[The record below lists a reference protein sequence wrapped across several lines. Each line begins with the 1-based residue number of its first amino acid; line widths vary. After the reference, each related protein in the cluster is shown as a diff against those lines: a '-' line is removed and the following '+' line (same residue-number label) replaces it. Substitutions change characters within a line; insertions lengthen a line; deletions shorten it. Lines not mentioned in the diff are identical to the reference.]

1 MPFQFL
7 YKYIEINVI
16 IRFHFSGSLRLR
28 RKILFPLLIGLAL
41 KFISL
46 IPIVL
51 GKLAF
56 IGNMAIMASK
66 LSLILT
72 GIMGLKKL
80 LKDADGG
87 LSKQGQYYHDGH
99 YVYYGGE
106 GKHPH
111 QRMTYVFRGR
121 QFGDQEEWKPSVMD
135 GRRSLITNSDKGGFV
150 NQKAVKGSNN
160 QGYFA
165 QSLRDAGSDNVRG
178 VSGNMYITT
187 NGSKIYADSNYRQRK
202 SLNSIEAEG
211 ISAVESERKIGYE
224 TDKNIANLFH
234 QKRQLQYLDMKNK
247 PRDRNLAQVASNP
260 NSMSHGVT
268 RPVTHHGPI
277 YTSDSAE
284 TRIES
289 HVTGDRYDEQTKQS
303 VRGGQDEFEVRYME
317 EKGPQNKAKRLEK
330 GYYEGET
337 DGQNLDRNH
346 SAGRKRLDELDSEH
360 AGAFVTHIEVN
371 RTSI

>member
-1 MPFQFL
+1 MAFHFL
-7 YKYIEINVI
+7 HHYIRTNFI
-16 IRFHFSGSLRLR
+16 ILFHFSGALRL
-28 RKILFPLLIGLAL
+28 KKKMFFPLLIGVAL
-41 KFISL
+41 KFVSL
-46 IPIVL
+46 VPIIL

-87 LSKQGQYYHDGH
+87 LSQQGQYYHGGH
-99 YVYYGGE
+99 YVHYGADGQ
-106 GKHPH
+106 HPH
-111 QRMTYVFRGR
+111 QRKTYVFRGR
-121 QFGDQEEWKPSVMD
+121 QIGDQEEWTPLVD
-135 GRRSLITNSDKGGFV
+135 GRRSLVTNSDKEGFV
-150 NQKAVKGSNN
+150 NQKAVKGSNS

-202 SLNSIEAEG
+202 SLNSTEAAG
-211 ISAVESERKIGYE
+211 TSAVESGRKISYE
-224 TDKNIANLFH
+224 TDKNIVNLFN
-234 QKRQLQYLDMKNK
+234 QKRQLKYLDMKNK
-247 PRDRNLAQVASNP
+247 PRDRNLAQGALNP
-260 NSMSHGVT
+260 NSMSHGLT

-289 HVTGDRYDEQTKQS
+289 HVTGDRYDEQTKENVS
-303 VRGGQDEFEVRYME
+303 GGQDEFEVRYME
-317 EKGPQNKAKRLEK
+317 EKGPEKKAKRLEK

-337 DGQNLDRNH
+337 DGQSQDRNY
-346 SAGRKRLDELDSEH
+346 SAGPRRMNELDSEH
-360 AGAFVTHIEVN
+360 VDALVTRTKVN
-371 RTSI
+371 RA